1 MGGGILMDLV
11 RRPQMKQ
18 VRSALNL
25 RRIVGSSSARTVKAA
40 EKTLETTGRFR
51 LRGVLPFLGP
61 AFIAAIAYIDPGNF
75 ATNIQAGAQ
84 YGYLLLWV
92 ILASNLMAIL
102 LQTLSAK
109 LGIAT
114 GKNLPELCREYLPRP
129 VSRGLWVVAEIGA
142 MATDLAEFLGAAIG
156 FNLLFHIPLL
166 LAGILTGVATFAILG
181 LQRLGFRPLE
191 AVIAAL
197 LGVIAVSYLIETFLA
212 RPDAGQIAYHSVVP
226 QFAGTGSVL
235 LAVGILGATVMPHVV
250 YLHSALTQ
258 SRIQPRN
265 EHEAKRILRFERID
279 IVIALGLAGLV
290 NGAMLFMAASVF
302 FASGHNEIGTL
313 ANAFHTLRPLLGD
326 ASSVIF
332 GIALVASGLSSSAVG
347 TLAGQVIMEGFLGWK
362 IPTWV
367 RRGLTML
374 PALVFI
380 ALNVN
385 PDQTLVISQ
394 VVLSFVLPFA
404 VVPLLIFT
412 SRRSVMGGLVNRRVT
427 KFVGWSIATVILSL
441 NLLLIMQT
449 FGVGPLR

>member
-1 MGGGILMDLV
+1 MDFV
-11 RRPQMKQ
+11 RRPRNGVVSSAFSVRQ
-18 VRSALNL
+18 VIA
-25 RRIVGSSSARTVKAA
+25 GSSARAARAA
-40 EKTLETTGRFR
+40 EQSLADSARIR
-51 LRGVLPFLGP
+51 LRGMLPFLGP

-84 YGYLLLWV
+84 FGYLLLWV

-114 GKNLPELCREYLPRP
+114 GKNLPEVCRAYLPRS
-129 VSRGLWVVAEIGA
+129 VSMSLWVVAEIGA

-166 LAGILTGVATFAILG
+166 AAGLLTGVTTFAILA

-191 AVIAAL
+191 AVIASL
-197 LGVIAVSYLIETFLA
+197 LGVIAVSYLVETILA
-212 RPDAGQIAYHSVVP
+212 RPDAGQILYHSVVP
-226 QFAGTGSVL
+226 QFSGAGSIL

-258 SRIQPRN
+258 NRIQPRN
-265 EHEAKRILRFERID
+265 EGEAKRLLRFERID

-302 FASGHNEIGTL
+302 FGSGHNEIGSL
-313 ANAFHTLRPLLGD
+313 ATAFHTLRPLLGD

-332 GIALVASGLSSSAVG
+332 GIALLASGLSSSAVG

-362 IPTWV
+362 IPIWA

-380 ALNVN
+380 ALNAD
-385 PDQTLVISQ
+385 PDMTLVISQ

-404 VVPLLIFT
+404 IIPLLIFT
-412 SRRSVMGGLVNRRVT
+412 SKRSIMGGLVNHRAT
-427 KFVGWSIATVILSL
+427 QIVGWGIATIILGL
-441 NLLLIMQT
+441 NVLLITQT
-449 FGVGPLR
+449 FGIELFR

>member
-1 MGGGILMDLV
+1 MDFV
-11 RRPQMKQ
+11 RRSWRDRL
-18 VRSALNL
+18 RSTLNVH
-25 RRIVGSSSARTVKAA
+25 RRVASSSARTVAAA
-40 EKTLETTGRFR
+40 EQSLAAPQRVS

-84 YGYLLLWV
+84 FGYLLLWV
-92 ILASNLMAIL
+92 ILASNLMAIV
-102 LQTLSAK
+102 LQMLSAK

-114 GKNLPELCREYLPRP
+114 GKNLPQLCREYLPRP
-129 VSRGLWVVAEIGA
+129 VSMGLWVIAEIGA

-166 LAGILTGVATFAILG
+166 AAGLLTGVTTFAILA

-191 AVIAAL
+191 AIIASL
-197 LGVIAVSYLIETFLA
+197 LGVIAVCYLVETFLA
-212 RPDAGQIAYHSVVP
+212 RPDGGQIVYHAFVP
-226 QFAGTGSVL
+226 QFAGGGSIL

-258 SRIQPRN
+258 NRIQSRN
-265 EHEAKRILRFERID
+265 EQDAKRILRFERLD
-279 IVIALGLAGLV
+279 IIIALGLAGLV
-290 NGAMLFMAASVF
+290 NGAMLIMAASVF
-302 FASGHNEIGTL
+302 FGSGNNEIGSLET
-313 ANAFHTLRPLLGD
+313 AFHTLRPLLGD
-326 ASSVIF
+326 GSSVIF
-332 GIALVASGLSSSAVG
+332 GVALLASGLSSSTVG

-362 IPTWV
+362 IPTWL

-380 ALNVN
+380 ALNAN

-404 VVPLLIFT
+404 IVPLLIFT
-412 SRRSVMGGLVNRRVT
+412 SRRSIMGGLVNRRAT
-427 KFVGWSIATVILSL
+427 KIAGWVIATIILGL
-441 NLLLIMQT
+441 NVLLIGQT
-449 FGVGPLR
+449 FGIGLLR

>member
-1 MGGGILMDLV
+1 MDFV
-11 RRPQMKQ
+11 RRSWIDRLRATLN
-18 VRSALNL
+18 VRHRVTN
-25 RRIVGSSSARTVKAA
+25 SSARTVAAA
-40 EKTLETTGRFR
+40 EKSLASPQRFS
-51 LRGVLPFLGP
+51 LRSVLPFLGP

-84 YGYLLLWV
+84 FGYLLLWV

-102 LQTLSAK
+102 LQMLSAK

-114 GKNLPELCREYLPRP
+114 GKNLPELCREFLPRP
-129 VSRGLWVVAEIGA
+129 VSMGLWIVAEIGA

-166 LAGILTGVATFAILG
+166 AAGLLTGVTTFAILA

-191 AVIAAL
+191 AVIASL
-197 LGVIAVSYLIETFLA
+197 LGVIAVSYLVETFLA
-212 RPDAGQIAYHSVVP
+212 RPNAGQIAYHAVVP
-226 QFAGTGSVL
+226 QFAGPGSVL

-258 SRIQPRN
+258 NRIQPRN
-265 EHEAKRILRFERID
+265 EQDAKRILRFERLD

-302 FASGHNEIGTL
+302 FSSGHNEVGSLET
-313 ANAFHTLRPLLGD
+313 AFHTLRPLLGNA
-326 ASSVIF
+326 ASIIF
-332 GIALVASGLSSSAVG
+332 GVALLTSGLSSSTVG

-362 IPTWV
+362 IPTWL

-380 ALNVN
+380 ALNAN

-404 VVPLLIFT
+404 IVPLLIFT
-412 SRRSVMGGLVNRRVT
+412 SRRSIMGGLVNRQIT
-427 KFVGWSIATVILSL
+427 KIAGWVVATVIVGL
-441 NLLLIMQT
+441 NVLLIAQT
-449 FGVGPLR
+449 FGVGLLH

>member
-1 MGGGILMDLV
+1 MDFV
-11 RRPQMKQ
+11 RRSWMERL
-18 VRSALNL
+18 RSTLNVH
-25 RRIVGSSSARTVKAA
+25 RRVATSSARTVAAA
-40 EKTLETTGRFR
+40 EQTLAAPQHFS

-84 YGYLLLWV
+84 FGYLLLWV
-92 ILASNLMAIL
+92 IVASNLMAIV
-102 LQTLSAK
+102 LQMLSAK

-114 GKNLPELCREYLPRP
+114 GKNLPQLCREYLPRP
-129 VSRGLWVVAEIGA
+129 VSMGLWVVAEIGA

-166 LAGILTGVATFAILG
+166 AAGLLTGVTTFAILA

-191 AVIAAL
+191 AIIAAL
-197 LGVIAVSYLIETFLA
+197 LAVIAICYVVETFLA
-212 RPDAGQIAYHSVVP
+212 RPDAGQIVYHAFVP
-226 QFAGTGSVL
+226 QFAGTSSIL

-258 SRIQPRN
+258 NRIQPR
-265 EHEAKRILRFERID
+265 HEQDAKRILRFERLD
-279 IVIALGLAGLV
+279 IIIALGLAGLV
-290 NGAMLFMAASVF
+290 NGAMLIMAASVF
-302 FASGHNEIGTL
+302 FGSGNNEIGSLET
-313 ANAFHTLRPLLGD
+313 AFHTLRPLLGD

-332 GIALVASGLSSSAVG
+332 GVALLASGLSSSTVG

-362 IPTWV
+362 IPTWL

-374 PALVFI
+374 PALIFI
-380 ALNVN
+380 ALNAN

-404 VVPLLIFT
+404 IVPLLIFT
-412 SRRSVMGGLVNRRVT
+412 SRRSIMGGLVNRRAT
-427 KFVGWSIATVILSL
+427 KIAGWVIATIILGL
-441 NLLLIMQT
+441 NVLLIGQT
-449 FGVGPLR
+449 FGIGLLG

>member
-1 MGGGILMDLV
+1 MDFM
-11 RRPQMKQ
+11 RRP
-18 VRSALNL
+18 RNAAESSGFSL
-25 RRIVGSSSARTVKAA
+25 RQIVTGSSERTIRAA
-40 EKTLETTGRFR
+40 ERSLDAPTRFSI
-51 LRGVLPFLGP
+51 RGVLPFLGP

-84 YGYLLLWV
+84 FGYLLLWV

-102 LQTLSAK
+102 IQSLSAK

-129 VSRGLWVVAEIGA
+129 VSRGLWVIAEIGA
-142 MATDLAEFLGAAIG
+142 MATDLAEFLGAAVG

-166 LAGILTGVATFAILG
+166 VAGIITGIATFAILA
-181 LQRLGFRPLE
+181 LQRFGFRPLE
-191 AVIAAL
+191 AVIATL
-197 LGVIAVSYLIETFLA
+197 LGVIAISYLIETVLA
-212 RPDAGQIAYHSVVP
+212 RPDAGQIAYHSLVP
-226 QFAGTGSVL
+226 QFAGPGSIL

-258 SRIQPRN
+258 NRIQPRN
-265 EHEAKRILRFERID
+265 EQEARRILRFERID

-302 FASGHNEIGTL
+302 FSSGHSSIGSL
-313 ANAFHTLRPLLGD
+313 DSAFHTLRPLLGD
-326 ASSVIF
+326 AASIIF
-332 GIALVASGLSSSAVG
+332 GIALVTSGLSSSAVG

-362 IPTWV
+362 IPLWV

-385 PDQTLVISQ
+385 PDRTLVISQ

-404 VVPLLIFT
+404 IVPLLIFT
-412 SRRSVMGGLVNRRVT
+412 SRPGLMGGLVNHRAT
-427 KFVGWSIATVILSL
+427 KIVGWVVAAIIIGL
-441 NLLLIMQT
+441 NVLLISQT
-449 FGVGPLR
+449 LGVGLLG

>member
-1 MGGGILMDLV
+1 MEIV
-11 RRPQMKQ
+11 RRSRLEQ

-25 RRIVGSSSARTVKAA
+25 HQKVTTSSARTTAAA
-40 EKTLETTGRFR
+40 ERSLASGGRFS
-51 LRGVLPFLGP
+51 LRGILPFLGP

-114 GKNLPELCREYLPRP
+114 GKNLPELCRTYLPRP
-129 VSRGLWVVAEIGA
+129 VSTGLWVVAEIGA
-142 MATDLAEFLGAAIG
+142 MATDLAEFLGASIG
-156 FNLLFHIPLL
+156 FNLLFHMPLL
-166 LAGILTGVATFAILG
+166 LAGILTGVATFAILA

-191 AVIAAL
+191 AVIASL

-212 RPDAGQIAYHSVVP
+212 RPNAGQIVFHSVVP
-226 QFAGTGSVL
+226 QFAGPGSVL

-258 SRIQPRN
+258 NRIQPRN
-265 EHEAKRILRFERID
+265 EQEKKRILRFERID
-279 IVIALGLAGLV
+279 IIIALGLAGIV

-302 FASGHNEIGTL
+302 FASGHNEIGSL

-326 ASSVIF
+326 ASSIIF
-332 GIALVASGLSSSAVG
+332 GVALVASGLSSSAVG

-412 SRRSVMGGLVNRRVT
+412 GRRNIMGGLVNRRVT
-427 KFVGWSIATVILSL
+427 QIAGWTIATIILGL
-441 NLLLIMQT
+441 NALLITQT
-449 FGVGPLR
+449 LGVGLLR

>member
-1 MGGGILMDLV
+1 MEIV
-11 RRPQMKQ
+11 RRPRKE
-18 VRSALNL
+18 RADSGFGL
-25 RRIVGSSSARTVKAA
+25 RRMVTNSSARTVAAA
-40 EKTLETTGRFR
+40 EKSLDMSGPFR

-84 YGYLLLWV
+84 FGYLLLWV

-114 GKNLPELCREYLPRP
+114 GKNLPQLCRENLPRP
-129 VSRGLWVVAEIGA
+129 VNYGLWVIAEVGA

-166 LAGILTGVATFAILG
+166 LAGLLTGAATFAILA

-191 AVIAAL
+191 AIIAAL
-197 LGVIAVSYLIETFLA
+197 LGVIALSYLIETFLA
-212 RPDAGQIAYHSVVP
+212 RPDAGQIAFHSFVP
-226 QFAGTGSVL
+226 QFAGPGSVL

-258 SRIQPRN
+258 NRIQPRN
-265 EHEAKRILRFERID
+265 DGEAKRILRYERID
-279 IVIALGLAGLV
+279 IIIALGLAGLV

-302 FASGHNEIGTL
+302 FASGHHEIGSL

-326 ASSVIF
+326 AASVIF
-332 GIALVASGLSSSAVG
+332 GVALVASGLSSSAVG

-374 PALVFI
+374 PALIFI

-385 PDQTLVISQ
+385 PDQTLVSSQ

-404 VVPLLIFT
+404 IIPLLIFT
-412 SRRSVMGGLVNRRVT
+412 GRRSVMGGLVNHRATQMR
-427 KFVGWSIATVILSL
+427 GWVIAAVILGL
-441 NLLLIMQT
+441 NVLLIAQT
-449 FGVGPLR
+449 LGIGLLG

>member
-1 MGGGILMDLV
+1 M
-11 RRPQMKQ
+11 
-18 VRSALNL
+18 
-25 RRIVGSSSARTVKAA
+25 
-40 EKTLETTGRFR
+40 
-51 LRGVLPFLGP
+51 PFLGP

-114 GKNLPELCREYLPRP
+114 GKNLPQLCREYLPRP
-129 VSRGLWVVAEIGA
+129 VSFGLWVVAEIGA

-156 FNLLFHIPLL
+156 FNLLFHMPLL
-166 LAGILTGVATFAILG
+166 LAGVVTGIATFAILA
-181 LQRLGFRPLE
+181 LERFGFRPLE
-191 AVIAAL
+191 AVIGTL
-197 LGVIAVSYLIETFLA
+197 LGVIAISYLIETLLA
-212 RPDAGQIAYHSVVP
+212 RPDAGQIAYHSFVP
-226 QFAGTGSVL
+226 QFAGPGSVL
-235 LAVGILGATVMPHVV
+235 LAVGILGATVMPHVI

-258 SRIQPRN
+258 NRIQPRN

-279 IVIALGLAGLV
+279 IIIALGLAGIV

-302 FASGHNEIGTL
+302 FGSGHNEIGSL
-313 ANAFHTLRPLLGD
+313 ENAFHTLRPLLGN
-326 ASSVIF
+326 ASSIIF
-332 GIALVASGLSSSAVG
+332 GVALVASGLSSSAVG
-347 TLAGQVIMEGFLGWK
+347 TLAGQIIMEGFLGWK

-374 PALVFI
+374 PALFFI

-404 VVPLLIFT
+404 IIPLLIFT
-412 SRRSVMGGLVNRRVT
+412 SRRAIMGGLVNRRAT
-427 KFVGWSIATVILSL
+427 QIIGWGVASIILGL
-441 NLLLIMQT
+441 NVLLISQT
-449 FGVGPLR
+449 LGIGLLH

>member
-1 MGGGILMDLV
+1 MEVV
-11 RRPQMKQ
+11 RRSRREQI
-18 VRSALNL
+18 RSAFNL
-25 RRIVGSSSARTVKAA
+25 RRIVGASSARTVAAA
-40 EKTLETTGRFR
+40 EQSLASPRR
-51 LRGVLPFLGP
+51 YNLRGILPFLGP

-109 LGIAT
+109 LGITT

-129 VSRGLWVVAEIGA
+129 VSIGLWVIAEIGA
-142 MATDLAEFLGAAIG
+142 MATDLAEFLGASIG

-166 LAGILTGVATFAILG
+166 LAGVLTGVATFAILG

-191 AVIAAL
+191 AVIGTL
-197 LGVIAVSYLIETFLA
+197 LGVIAVSYLIETLLA
-212 RPDAGQIAYHSVVP
+212 HPDGGQIAYHSLVP
-226 QFAGTGSVL
+226 QFAGPGSVL

-258 SRIQPRN
+258 NRIQSRTVQDK
-265 EHEAKRILRFERID
+265 KRILFFERID

-302 FASGHNEIGTL
+302 FASGHSEIGTL
-313 ANAFHTLRPLLGD
+313 ENAFHTLRPLLGN

-332 GIALVASGLSSSAVG
+332 GVALLTSGLSSSTVG

-362 IPTWV
+362 IPTWL

-374 PALVFI
+374 PALIFI
-380 ALNVN
+380 ALNAN

-404 VVPLLIFT
+404 IVPLLIFT
-412 SRRSVMGGLVNRRVT
+412 GRPKIMGALVNRRAT
-427 KFVGWSIATVILSL
+427 QIAGWVVATIILGL
-441 NLLLIMQT
+441 NVLLIGQT
-449 FGVGPLR
+449 LGLGLLR

>member
-1 MGGGILMDLV
+1 MESV
-11 RRPQMKQ
+11 RRSWADRMRP
-18 VRSALNL
+18 ALGL
-25 RRIVGSSSARTVKAA
+25 HRMIKGSSARTVEAA
-40 EKTLETTGRFR
+40 ERSLDRTGRFS
-51 LRGVLPFLGP
+51 LRGLLPFLGP

-84 YGYLLLWV
+84 FGYLLLWV

-129 VSRGLWVVAEIGA
+129 VSFGLWVVAEVGA

-166 LAGILTGVATFAILG
+166 LAGLLTGVATFGILA

-191 AVIAAL
+191 AVIASL
-197 LGVIAVSYLIETFLA
+197 LGVIAVSYLIETILA
-212 RPDAGQIAYHSVVP
+212 RPDARQIAYHSLVP
-226 QFAGTGSVL
+226 QFAGPGSVL

-258 SRIQPRN
+258 NRIQSRN
-265 EHEAKRILRFERID
+265 EQEKKRILRFERID

-302 FASGHNEIGTL
+302 FASGHNEVGSL
-313 ANAFHTLRPLLGD
+313 SNAFHTLRPLLGN
-326 ASSVIF
+326 ASSAIF
-332 GIALVASGLSSSAVG
+332 GVALIASGLSSSAVG
-347 TLAGQVIMEGFLGWK
+347 TLAGQVIMDGFLGWH
-362 IPTWV
+362 IPNWL
-367 RRGLTML
+367 RRGITML

-385 PDQTLVISQ
+385 PDKTLVISQ

-404 VVPLLIFT
+404 IIPLLIFT
-412 SRRSVMGGLVNRRVT
+412 GRRSIMGGLVNQRVT
-427 KFVGWSIATVILSL
+427 QIAGWVVATIILGL
-441 NLLLIMQT
+441 NGLLLAQT
-449 FGVGPLR
+449 LGIGLLG

>member
-1 MGGGILMDLV
+1 MDLV
-11 RRPQMKQ
+11 NRSRREQL
-18 VRSALNL
+18 RSALNV
-25 RRIVGSSSARTVKAA
+25 RRAVASSSARTVAAA
-40 EKTLETTGRFR
+40 ERSLAAPERFS

-84 YGYLLLWV
+84 FGYLLLWV

-114 GKNLPELCREYLPRP
+114 GKNLPEICRTYLPRP
-129 VSRGLWVVAEIGA
+129 VSFGLWVVAEIGA

-166 LAGILTGVATFAILG
+166 LAGILTGIATFAILG

-191 AVIAAL
+191 AVIATL
-197 LGVIAVSYLIETFLA
+197 LGVIAICYLAETVLA
-212 RPDAGQIAYHSVVP
+212 RPDGGQIAFHALVP
-226 QFAGTGSVL
+226 QFAGPGSVL

-258 SRIQPRN
+258 NRIRPRD
-265 EHEAKRILRFERID
+265 EQDARRILRFERID

-290 NGAMLFMAASVF
+290 NGAMLIMAASVF
-302 FASGHNEIGTL
+302 FASGHSEIGTL
-313 ANAFHTLRPLLGD
+313 ENAFSTLKPLLGN
-326 ASSVIF
+326 ASSIIF
-332 GIALVASGLSSSAVG
+332 GVALVASGLSSSAVG

-362 IPTWV
+362 IPVWL

-380 ALNVN
+380 ALNAN
-385 PDQTLVISQ
+385 PDMTLVISQ

-404 VVPLLIFT
+404 VVPLLLFT
-412 SRRSVMGGLVNRRVT
+412 GRRAIMGGLVNSRAT
-427 KFVGWSIATVILSL
+427 QIVGWAVAAIILSL
-441 NLLLIMQT
+441 NVLLISQT
-449 FGVGPLR
+449 LGLGLLR